1 MISSFLATALL
12 GAAPSPA
19 LAVPCPTTTLP
30 VPLDRWRLEV
40 FNNRSL
46 TGSPVEARYDA
57 GGSGGFAF
65 DWGSGRGS
73 ECTGVDNFGICFQR
87 RNQSLDKEAST
98 RLPPRRTMEC
108 GSGWTRGS

>member
-1 MISSFLATALL
+1 MISSLLAAALL

-73 ECTGVDNFGICFQR
+73 ECTGVDNWVAGVP
-87 RNQSLDKEAST
+87 SAPTKETLRAT
-98 RLPPRRTMEC
+98 RSGAWEC
-108 GSGWTRGS
+108 RAIVT